1 MKKPENN
8 QNEIGLCRADRVMRN
23 VVMTLMVLLVIII
36 LYPLIYVVSSS
47 LSSGS
52 AVTTG
57 RVLLWPVDPS
67 LNGYKIVFSYRAVW
81 TGYLNTII
89 YTVAGTAI
97 NMILTTLAAYPLSRR
112 NFYGR
117 NFFMTLFLIP
127 MFFSGGLIPNYILMT
142 KLHLTDTRWSIILS
156 GAISIYNLII
166 MRTFFQNSIPGELL
180 DAARIDGIT
189 DVGYL
194 TRIVVPL
201 SKPIFAVIT
210 LYYAVAHWNSYF
222 DALIYLRSRDL
233 QPLQLILRDVMNSVK
248 VDLTQIRDAV
258 VLAKMIGAADV
269 MKYALI
275 VVSTVPI
282 LFAYPFVQKFFQK
295 GVMIGSVKG

>member
-1 MKKPENN
+1 M
-8 QNEIGLCRADRVMRN
+8 
-23 VVMTLMVLLVIII
+23 
-36 LYPLIYVVSSS
+36 
-47 LSSGS
+47 
-52 AVTTG
+52 
-57 RVLLWPVDPS
+57 
-67 LNGYKIVFSYRAVW
+67 
-81 TGYLNTII
+81 
-89 YTVAGTAI
+89 
-97 NMILTTLAAYPLSRR
+97 
-112 NFYGR
+112 
-117 NFFMTLFLIP
+117 
-127 MFFSGGLIPNYILMT
+127 
-142 KLHLTDTRWSIILS
+142 
-156 GAISIYNLII
+156 
-166 MRTFFQNSIPGELL
+166 
-180 DAARIDGIT
+180 
-189 DVGYL
+189 
-194 TRIVVPL
+194 PL